1 MQVHK
6 IKNKVKENI
15 LLNKSE
21 LLFLEEL
28 LTIAIENDSSIA
40 LKELKV
46 ILQDNYNNLKKQSVK
61 ITQ

>member
-6 IKNKVKENI
+6 IKNKVKENV